1 MAEDFEDADD
11 GGGGG
16 AAPRKKMAGK
26 TLVFILLGVIVLLGG
41 GAAGA
46 YFAGL
51 LDPLLGKHAAEG
63 EAAAPEA
70 PPKPEATAPGYFID
84 LDEMLVSLSGGSG
97 RSKANFLKLRVSLE
111 VEDKSYEVRIKDVMP
126 RIKDNFQVFLREVR
140 LEELEGSNGL
150 FRVKE
155 ELLSRVNTA
164 VYPAKVKAV
173 LIREMLV
180 Q

>member
-1 MAEDFEDADD
+1 MADD
-11 GGGGG
+11 FDDAEEGG
-16 AAPRKKMAGK
+16 AKAPRRKMAGK
-26 TLVFILLGVIVLLGG
+26 TLVFVLLGVLVLLGG

-51 LDPLLGKHAAEG
+51 LDPLLGKSAEG
-63 EAAAPEA
+63 EAPAAEAAPQ
-70 PPKPEATAPGYFID
+70 PSATTPGHFID
-84 LDEMLVSLSGGSG
+84 LDEMLVSISGGG

-111 VEDKSYEVRIKDVMP
+111 VDDPTYETRIKDVMP

-140 LEELEGSNGL
+140 LEELEGSHGL

>member
-1 MAEDFEDADD
+1 MADEFEDADE
-11 GGGGG
+11 GGG

-26 TLVFILLGVIVLLGG
+26 TLVFILLGVILLLGG

-51 LDPLLGKHAAEG
+51 LDPLLGKHAEG
-63 EAAAPEA
+63 DAPAAEA
-70 PPKPEATAPGYFID
+70 PPKPEAVAPGYFID
-84 LDEMLVSLSGGSG
+84 LDEMLVSLSGGGQG
-97 RSKANFLKLRVSLE
+97 RAKANFLKLRVSLE
-111 VEDKSYEVRIKDVMP
+111 VDDKTYETRIKDVMP